1 MILFWHSNGVTKQ
14 PKEPRNHQKGKH
26 IEMKYYMFYEIVYK
40 GDMVVEQ
47 ILYVIHSLLL
57 GQVENCW
64 HRALKNM
71 ILYSNEWISL
81 LFIL

>member
-1 MILFWHSNGVTKQ
+1 
-14 PKEPRNHQKGKH
+14 
-26 IEMKYYMFYEIVYK
+26 MFYEIVYK

-57 GQVENCW
+57 GLVENCW
-64 HRALKNM
+64 HRALKNR